1 MMGVRGN
8 GTIWLGIV
16 LGVCGSMHAQTMVYL
31 EHSEKLSFDEERIAD
46 AQILSGDVIFR
57 HDDALMYCDSAY
69 FYEKTNSIDAFGH
82 IRFVQG
88 DTLLGYGDKL
98 YYNGNTKLAR
108 LRKNVRLVHGKDNPT
123 ILTTDSL
130 NYDRVQDIAYY
141 FSFGSIR
148 DSLNTLDSE
157 WGQYTPNTKQAVFSR
172 EVKLTNPK
180 FELTSDTLLYNTE
193 THIADLV
200 SPTKIVYEKETNIY
214 SSKGWYNTET
224 ERSMLLNRS
233 VVEQTDGKSLTGDTI
248 FYDKREGYGR
258 ILGRMVM
265 KDTVNKATLMG
276 NRGEMFNDGEAG
288 YATDSA
294 LMVDWADSTTYAYM
308 HADTLFTEEIPY
320 RLERIVARDSVWQ
333 DSLMVAQAPDTIAID
348 TTYRRMRAFHNVRV
362 YRNDIQAVCD
372 SLDYIGKD
380 SVMTLYRDPVCW
392 SESNQISADTVRIY
406 VRNGKVDYAHGKGNA
421 LTVKQETRDYYD
433 QMAGKEMIA
442 YIREGEIKEVDVNG
456 NAMTVFYPQDDDSTY
471 IGVNTTQSSYV
482 KVYLEEQKIHHI
494 LFTAETTGVL
504 YPLDQVASEKDRLG
518 GFFWAEQERPRSKE
532 DVFSRPKR
540 TLRPTAG
547 ILSATAEE
555 EPKKAVETEQDQHK
569 GEDRSP
575 RKLKSTGTLK

>member
-1 MMGVRGN
+1 MGIGKGKRKRLLGWLLALSA
-8 GTIWLGIV
+8 GTGI
-16 LGVCGSMHAQTMVYL
+16 HAQTMVYL
-31 EHSEKLSFDEERIAD
+31 EHSDRLSFDEDRIAD
-46 AQILSGDVIFR
+46 AQILSGDVRFR

-108 LRKNVRLVHGKDNPT
+108 LRKNVRLVHGTENPT

-130 NYDRVQDIAYY
+130 NYDRVRDVAYY

-148 DSLNTLDSE
+148 DSLNTLNSE
-157 WGQYTPNTKQAVFSR
+157 WGQYTPNNKQAVFSHD
-172 EVKLTNPK
+172 VKLTNPK

-200 SPTKIVYEKETNIY
+200 SPTQIVYEKETNIY
-214 SSKGWYNTET
+214 SSRGWYNTET
-224 ERSMLLNRS
+224 ERSMLLQRS

-248 FYDKREGYGR
+248 FYDKRIGYGR

-276 NRGEMFNDGEAG
+276 NRGEMFHDGEAG

-294 LMVDWADSTTYAYM
+294 LMVDWSDSTACAYM

-320 RLERIVARDSVWQ
+320 RLTRIVARDSVWQ
-333 DSLMVAQAPDTIAID
+333 DSLMVAQAPDTMEID

-362 YRNDIQAVCD
+362 YRTDMQAVCD

-392 SESNQISADTVRIY
+392 SESNQISADTIRIY

-421 LTVKQETRDYYD
+421 LTIKQETRKFYD
-433 QMAGKEMIA
+433 QMGGKEMVA
-442 YIREGEIKEVDVNG
+442 YIRDGEMKEVDVNG
-456 NAMTVFYPQDDDSTY
+456 NAMTVFYPQDEDSTF
-471 IGVNTTQSSYV
+471 IGVNTTESSYV

-504 YPLDQVASEKDRLG
+504 YPLDQVPSGKDRLG
-518 GFFWAEQERPRSKE
+518 GFFWAEQERPRDAE
-532 DVFSRPKR
+532 DVFSRPRR
-540 TLRPTAG
+540 TPRPTAG
-547 ILSATAEE
+547 MQSAVADETTKNADEIEKNQHRGEE
-555 EPKKAVETEQDQHK
+555 MQH
-569 GEDRSP
+569 
-575 RKLKSTGTLK
+575 RKLKTK

>member
-1 MMGVRGN
+1 MRIGKGKRLLGWLLALSA
-8 GTIWLGIV
+8 GTGI
-16 LGVCGSMHAQTMVYL
+16 HAQTMVYL
-31 EHSEKLSFDEERIAD
+31 EHSDRLSFDEDRIAD
-46 AQILSGDVIFR
+46 AQILSGDVRFR

-108 LRKNVRLVHGKDNPT
+108 LRKNVRLVHGTENPT

-130 NYDRVQDIAYY
+130 NYDRVRDVAYY

-148 DSLNTLDSE
+148 DSLNTLNSE
-157 WGQYTPNTKQAVFSR
+157 WGQYTPNNKQAVFSHD
-172 EVKLTNPK
+172 VKLTNPK

-200 SPTKIVYEKETNIY
+200 SPTRIVYEKETNIY
-214 SSKGWYNTET
+214 SSRGWYNTET
-224 ERSMLLNRS
+224 ERSMLLQRS

-248 FYDKREGYGR
+248 FYDKRIGYGR

-276 NRGEMFNDGEAG
+276 NRGEMFHDGEAG

-294 LMVDWADSTTYAYM
+294 LMVDWSDSTACAYM

-320 RLERIVARDSVWQ
+320 RLTRIVARDSVWQ
-333 DSLMVAQAPDTIAID
+333 DSLLVAQAPDTIKID

-362 YRNDIQAVCD
+362 YRTDMQAVCD

-392 SESNQISADTVRIY
+392 SESNQISADTIRIY

-421 LTVKQETRDYYD
+421 LTIKQETRDFYD
-433 QMAGKEMIA
+433 QMGGKEMVA
-442 YIREGEIKEVDVNG
+442 YIRDGEMKEVDVNG
-456 NAMTVFYPQDDDSTY
+456 NAMTVFYPQDEDSTF
-471 IGVNTTQSSYV
+471 IGVNTTESSYV

-504 YPLDQVASEKDRLG
+504 YPLDQVPSGKDRLG
-518 GFFWAEQERPRSKE
+518 GFFWAEQERPRDAE
-532 DVFSRPKR
+532 DVFSRPRR
-540 TLRPTAG
+540 TPRPTAG
-547 ILSATAEE
+547 MQSAVAD
-555 EPKKAVETEQDQHK
+555 ETTKNADEIEKNQHR
-569 GEDRSP
+569 GDEMQH
-575 RKLKSTGTLK
+575 RKLKTK

>member
-1 MMGVRGN
+1 M
-8 GTIWLGIV
+8 LGAVWGMCI
-16 LGVCGSMHAQTMVYL
+16 GIHAQTMVYL

-46 AQILSGDVIFR
+46 AQILSGNVIFR

-69 FYEKTNSIDAFGH
+69 FYEQTNSIDAFGH

-130 NYDRVQDIAYY
+130 NYDRVQDKAYY

-148 DSLNTLDSE
+148 DSLNTLTSE
-157 WGQYTPNTKQAVFSR
+157 WGQYTPNNKQAVFSR

-193 THIADLV
+193 THIADLI
-200 SPTKIVYEKETNIY
+200 SPTKIVYDKETNIY

-224 ERSMLLNRS
+224 ERSMLLQRS

-248 FYDKREGYGR
+248 FYDKRVGYGR

-294 LMVDWADSTTYAYM
+294 LMVDWADSTANAYM
-308 HADTLFTEEIPY
+308 HADTLFTEEVLY
-320 RLERIVARDSVWQ
+320 RLAQIMARDSVWQ
-333 DSLMVAQAPDTIAID
+333 DSLMVAQVPDTIEID
-348 TTYRRMRAFHNVRV
+348 TTYRRMRAYHNVRV
-362 YRNDIQAVCD
+362 YRTDIQAVCD

-442 YIREGEIKEVDVNG
+442 YIRDGEIKEVDVNG
-456 NAMTVFYPQDDDSTY
+456 NAMTVFYPQDEDSTY

-504 YPLDQVASEKDRLG
+504 YPLDQVPSGQDRLG
-518 GFFWAEQERPRSKE
+518 GFFWAEQERPRSAE
-532 DVFSRPKR
+532 DVFNRPKR
-540 TLRPTAG
+540 TPRPAAG
-547 ILSATAEE
+547 MQSATEE
-555 EPKKAVETEQDQHK
+555 EMPQKADEIEQNQHR
-569 GEDRSP
+569 GEERGP
-575 RKLKSTGTLK
+575 RKLKSTGAK

>member
-1 MMGVRGN
+1 MRGN
-8 GTIWLGIV
+8 RIILLGAVWGMCI
-16 LGVCGSMHAQTMVYL
+16 GIHAQTMVYL

-46 AQILSGDVIFR
+46 AQILSGNVIFR

-69 FYEKTNSIDAFGH
+69 FYEQTNSIDAFGH

-130 NYDRVQDIAYY
+130 NYDRVQDKAYY

-148 DSLNTLDSE
+148 DSLNTLTSE
-157 WGQYTPNTKQAVFSR
+157 WGQYTPNNKQAVFSR

-193 THIADLV
+193 THIADLI
-200 SPTKIVYEKETNIY
+200 SPTKIVYDKETNIY

-224 ERSMLLNRS
+224 ERSMLLQRS

-248 FYDKREGYGR
+248 FYDKRVGYGR

-294 LMVDWADSTTYAYM
+294 LMVDWADSTANAYM
-308 HADTLFTEEIPY
+308 HADTLFTEEVLY
-320 RLERIVARDSVWQ
+320 RLAQIMARDSVWQ
-333 DSLMVAQAPDTIAID
+333 DSLMVAQVPDTIEID
-348 TTYRRMRAFHNVRV
+348 TTYRRMRAYHNVRV
-362 YRNDIQAVCD
+362 YRTDIQAVCD

-442 YIREGEIKEVDVNG
+442 YIRDGEIKEVDVNG
-456 NAMTVFYPQDDDSTY
+456 NAMTVFYPQDEDSTY

-504 YPLDQVASEKDRLG
+504 YPLDQVPSGQDRLG
-518 GFFWAEQERPRSKE
+518 GFFWAEQERPRSAE

-540 TLRPTAG
+540 TPRPTAG
-547 ILSATAEE
+547 MQSATEE
-555 EPKKAVETEQDQHK
+555 EMPQKADEIEQNQHR
-569 GEDRSP
+569 GEERGP
-575 RKLKSTGTLK
+575 RKLKSTGAK